1 MSDIE
6 RAIRF
11 YVEQLGFTMVF
22 RYEDFYAGLE
32 NNGNTIH
39 LKITEHPVKR
49 KGYDDLDLIF
59 SVEDLAG
66 LFEEISKGEVNII
79 QPLRE
84 MPYGKEFYIAD
95 PDGNVI
101 AFMG

>member
-1 MSDIE
+1 MSNIE

-11 YVEQLGFTMVF
+11 YVEQLGFAVAF

-32 NNGNTIH
+32 NNGNVIH
-39 LKITEHPVKR
+39 LKTTEHPVKR

-59 SVEDLAG
+59 TVEDLQG
-66 LFEEISKGEVNII
+66 LFEAISKREITIV

-101 AFMG
+101 AFME

>member
-11 YVEQLGFTMVF
+11 YVEQLGFTVAF

-32 NNGNTIH
+32 NNGNAIH
-39 LKITEHPVKR
+39 LKTTEHPVNR
-49 KGYDDLDLIF
+49 EGYDDLDLIC
-59 SVEDLAG
+59 SVEDLPG
-66 LFEEISKGEVNII
+66 LFEEISNREVNII

-84 MPYGKEFYIAD
+84 MPYGREFYITD
-95 PDGNVI
+95 LDGNVI
-101 AFMG
+101 AFME